1 MAVFGVNK
9 IKENTK
15 IDEHLIFMAICET
28 CGHDRRGNST
38 TEDDVSLVSEKYF
51 EFIKSPKKFIL

>member
-1 MAVFGVNK
+1 LQKK
-9 IKENTK
+9 IKENSK
-15 IDEHLIFMAICET
+15 IEEHFIFMAICET

-51 EFIKSPKKFIL
+51 EFAE